1 MKKLLLLLMLLAG
14 FEGIS
19 QTADTLYH
27 EDFETGGT
35 SFTLNTADMSSSA
48 GTTGYNEWV
57 INDAYDGGT
66 GQLVCLGIPT
76 TFTVP
81 NTQLQPV
88 GTTGGS
94 STFYM
99 HITSDAA
106 TAAGIYL
113 SLIHIL
119 YRKYLQGRPFQ

>member
-48 GTTGYNEWV
+48 GTTGYNLYAWAFQPLLRFQIRNYSPLALQADHQHFICTSPV
-57 INDAYDGGT
+57 M
-66 GQLVCLGIPT
+66 Q
-76 TFTVP
+76 
-81 NTQLQPV
+81 QLQQAYIIAPIWQQMV
-88 GTTGGS
+88 
-94 STFYM
+94 YVAM
-99 HITSDAA
+99 QNLI
-106 TAAGIYL
+106 
-113 SLIHIL
+113 SLL
-119 YRKYLQGRPFQ
+119 